1 MTPRIINDE
10 QDNTEITKLRIELA
24 NIKKQLKDC
33 EEKLEKSKKLGLIDD
48 LTGCFN
54 QNYYNKWIK
63 DNFDPKRGS
72 NRLGLV
78 FLDVNNLKKV
88 NDKLGHGVGDE
99 LLIDLVKY
107 LKSKLR
113 KNDVILRIG
122 GDEFMVICITP
133 KNNPENEVGLRT
145 RIEKIMSECPVSAAY
160 GSAVFNSEI
169 DNDNLENTK
178 ARADEQMYVH
188 KKEIKTPFIFRKVGL
203 AYRKVAGK

>member
-1 MTPRIINDE
+1 MASQNTNGE
-10 QDNTEITKLRIELA
+10 QDNTEIARLRLELIE
-24 NIKKQLKDC
+24 IKKQLKAC
-33 EEKLEKSKKLGLIDD
+33 EEKLEKSKQLGLVDD

-88 NDKLGHGVGDE
+88 NDKLGHEAGDE
-99 LLIDLVKY
+99 ILIDLVKY

-122 GDEFMVICITP
+122 GDEFIVICVTP
-133 KNNPENEVGLRT
+133 KNNPENEAGLRA
-145 RIEKIMSECPVSAAY
+145 RVEKIMSECPVSAAY
-160 GSAVFNSEI
+160 GSAVFNSEM
-169 DNDNLENTK
+169 DNDSLENTK
-178 ARADEQMYVH
+178 ARADKQMYVH

>member
-10 QDNTEITKLRIELA
+10 QDNAEITKLRIELA

-33 EEKLEKSKKLGLIDD
+33 EGKLEKSKQLGLVDD

-88 NDKLGHGVGDE
+88 NDKLGHEAGDE
-99 LLIDLVKY
+99 ILIDLVKY

-122 GDEFMVICITP
+122 GDEFIVICVTP
-133 KNNPENEVGLRT
+133 KNNPENEAGLRA
-145 RIEKIMSECPVSAAY
+145 RIGKIMSECPVSAAY
-160 GSAVFNSEI
+160 GSAVFNSEM
-169 DNDNLENTK
+169 DNDSLENTK
-178 ARADEQMYVH
+178 ARADKQMYVH